1 VLYFGSL
8 FNLLQ
13 KNQTRA
19 ERLIKDKHSSFLGTF
34 VNYSRKKFYNIGT
47 GQTSNGQLAIRQ

>member
-19 ERLIKDKHSSFLGTF
+19 ERLAKDTHSSLLGAL
-34 VNYSRKKFYNIGT
+34 VNYDRKKFYNIGT
-47 GQTSNGQLAIRQ
+47 GQTLNGQLAIRQ